1 MAKEENTVR
10 FTAEEMK
17 AELAKAK
24 RIVRPQPTDEEIER
38 AAREDPDDDLSDDW
52 SNAAIYIPITPKT
65 GVYMRI
71 DPQVLEFFRKD
82 GPGYQTR
89 INAVLRA
96 YVEAQTKRRRTG

>member
-1 MAKEENTVR
+1 MAKEENIVR
-10 FTAEEMK
+10 YTAEELREMLK
-17 AELAKAK
+17 KSPPVLP
-24 RIVRPQPTDEEIER
+24 PQPTDEEIER

-52 SNAAIYIPITPKT
+52 SSAAIYIPITPKT